1 MGFSLTSRWSEVD
14 LSPMFKTL
22 LNLTRVETPTQH
34 CRRRF
39 SLFFNVSFL
48 PKEIHWAH
56 RYDAPTLSNT
66 NMKVKLLATIDWYNY
81 FHGSRSSISIYKKH
95 QCAKQVILVYSTKL
109 FHLFFFFLGKY
120 RLEHTFLLFF
130 ISILAVKILSQQI
143 VTIFL

>member
-1 MGFSLTSRWSEVD
+1 MIWLLQHSHKHLGFSLTSRWSEVD
-14 LSPMFKTL
+14 LSPMFKII
-22 LNLTRVETPTQH
+22 LNLTCVETPTQH

-109 FHLFFFFLGKY
+109 FHLFFFFFWENIVLNTLFY
-120 RLEHTFLLFF
+120 FFL
-130 ISILAVKILSQQI
+130 SPY
-143 VTIFL
+143 

>member
-1 MGFSLTSRWSEVD
+1 MIWLLQHSHKHLGFSLTSRWSEID

-22 LNLTRVETPTQH
+22 LNLTPVETPTQH

-81 FHGSRSSISIYKKH
+81 FHASRSSISIYKKH

-109 FHLFFFFLGKY
+109 FHSFFFFFGKISSWT
-120 RLEHTFLLFF
+120 HFFTFFYLH
-130 ISILAVKILSQQI
+130 ISC
-143 VTIFL
+143 

>member
-1 MGFSLTSRWSEVD
+1 MIWLLQHSHKHLGFSLTSRWSEID

-66 NMKVKLLATIDWYNY
+66 NMKVKLLATIDRYNY
-81 FHGSRSSISIYKKH
+81 FHGSCSSISIYKKH

-109 FHLFFFFLGKY
+109 FQSFFFFWESIVLN
-120 RLEHTFLLFF
+120 TLFYF
-130 ISILAVKILSQQI
+130 FYLHISC
-143 VTIFL
+143 

>member
-1 MGFSLTSRWSEVD
+1 MIWLLQHSHKHLGFSLTSRWSEID

-109 FHLFFFFLGKY
+109 FHSFFFFFWENIVLNTLFY
-120 RLEHTFLLFF
+120 FFL
-130 ISILAVKILSQQI
+130 SPY
-143 VTIFL
+143 

>member
-1 MGFSLTSRWSEVD
+1 MIWLLQHSHKHLGFSLTSRWSEID

-66 NMKVKLLATIDWYNY
+66 NMKVKLLATIDRYNY

-109 FHLFFFFLGKY
+109 FHLFFFFFWKISSWT
-120 RLEHTFLLFF
+120 HFFTFFF
-130 ISILAVKILSQQI
+130 LSPY
-143 VTIFL
+143 